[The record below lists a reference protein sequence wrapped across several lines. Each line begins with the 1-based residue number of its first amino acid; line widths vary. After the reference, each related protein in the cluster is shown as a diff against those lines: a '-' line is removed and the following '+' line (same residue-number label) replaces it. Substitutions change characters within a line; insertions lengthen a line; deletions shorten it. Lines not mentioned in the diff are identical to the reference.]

1 MLKER
6 IAKSITNFI
15 DGYNKGNSR
24 KWRLTLLCV
33 LLATLGT
40 FVPPLI
46 DVWVFGSS
54 EPLTIISGTEFA
66 SLLTLVISAYFGAN
80 VWEKKVTGKVE
91 GVVDNITSPTETKEE
106 V

>member
-6 IAKSITNFI
+6 IKKSITDFI

-24 KWRLTLLCV
+24 KWRLTLLCM

-54 EPLTIISGTEFA
+54 EPLTIISGTEYV

-80 VWEKKVTGKVE
+80 VWEKTIKGKVE
-91 GVVDNITSPTETKEE
+91 EVVDDVTSPTETKEE